1 MAYAVEQAQSEEGGR
16 TGREGDRFVA
26 MTLCEADM
34 ADTESLG
41 TGTTTDRGSEGSRG
55 RGRTTIADNVVAA
68 IAGIAIRET
77 DGVHSIGRGA
87 SKALGAVT
95 GRMSGSSGSSAAG
108 RAVKVEVGE
117 KQAAIDVDV
126 KVEYGTTIH
135 ELADLIRTHVTDAVE
150 TMTGL
155 EVVEI
160 NIVVFDVHIPG
171 DDDDDSDDQGGSR
184 SGGSSPRVQ

>member
-1 MAYAVEQAQSEEGGR
+1 MADIQTQGDSRATGGR
-16 TGREGDRFVA
+16 SG
-26 MTLCEADM
+26 
-34 ADTESLG
+34 
-41 TGTTTDRGSEGSRG
+41 GSGG
-55 RGRTTIADNVVAA
+55 RGKTTISDNVVST

-77 DGVHSIGRGA
+77 DGVHSVGRGA

-95 GRMSGSSGSSAAG
+95 GRRSGSSGAR

-117 KQAAIDVDV
+117 KQAAIDVDIE
-126 KVEYGTTIH
+126 VEYGIPIH
-135 ELADLIRTHVTDAVE
+135 ELADRIRSNVTDAVE

-171 DDDDDSDDQGGSR
+171 DDDSDDDDEDGSG
-184 SGGSSPRVQ
+184 GGSSRVQ

>member
-1 MAYAVEQAQSEEGGR
+1 
-16 TGREGDRFVA
+16 
-26 MTLCEADM
+26 M
-34 ADTESLG
+34 ADIESLSES
-41 TGTTTDRGSEGSRG
+41 TTTDGRPEGSRG
-55 RGRTTIADNVVAA
+55 RGRTTITDNVVAT

-77 DGVHSIGRGA
+77 EGVHSVGRGA

-95 GRMSGSSGSSAAG
+95 GRMSSGSSGAR

-117 KQAAIDVDV
+117 KQTAIDVDV
-126 KVEYGTTIH
+126 EVEYGTPIH

-171 DDDDDSDDQGGSR
+171 DDDDDDSDGQSGSS
-184 SGGSSPRVQ
+184 SGGGSPRVQ

>member
-1 MAYAVEQAQSEEGGR
+1 
-16 TGREGDRFVA
+16 
-26 MTLCEADM
+26 
-34 ADTESLG
+34 
-41 TGTTTDRGSEGSRG
+41 
-55 RGRTTIADNVVAA
+55 
-68 IAGIAIRET
+68 
-77 DGVHSIGRGA
+77 
-87 SKALGAVT
+87 
-95 GRMSGSSGSSAAG
+95 
-108 RAVKVEVGE
+108 VKVEVGE